1 MQDLVFVKYNQALK
15 ERFDSRDVIDP
26 ILLNNI
32 DDSNEWLVGE
42 LGGDGEG
49 AEDELV
55 FDADTLTWGAVADII
70 GADEPTK
77 HTRQQTRLKKKVTSR
92 PSSSRGKEPIHDEEE
107 DEANDVE
114 TEEEEE
120 IYKSSSGESDNE
132 EEENLEDL
140 EYDDSD

>member
-15 ERFDSRDVIDP
+15 ERFDSRDVIDT

-55 FDADTLTWGAVADII
+55 FDDDTLTWGAVADII
-70 GADEPTK
+70 GAGEPTK
-77 HTRQQTRLKKKVTSR
+77 HTRQQTRLKNKVTSR

>member
-26 ILLNNI
+26 FLLNNI

-55 FDADTLTWGAVADII
+55 FDDDTLT
-70 GADEPTK
+70 
-77 HTRQQTRLKKKVTSR
+77 
-92 PSSSRGKEPIHDEEE
+92 
-107 DEANDVE
+107 
-114 TEEEEE
+114 
-120 IYKSSSGESDNE
+120 
-132 EEENLEDL
+132 
-140 EYDDSD
+140 